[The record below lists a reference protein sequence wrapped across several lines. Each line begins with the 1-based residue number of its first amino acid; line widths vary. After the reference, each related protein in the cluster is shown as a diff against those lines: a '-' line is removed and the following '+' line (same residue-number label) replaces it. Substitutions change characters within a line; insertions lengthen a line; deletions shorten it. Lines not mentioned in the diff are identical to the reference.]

1 MKKSLILIVA
11 IICFQVA
18 FGSNF
23 DIQKFSNPKKYG
35 WETRK
40 KQLLIRK
47 NLIERQKLL
56 QIYETKKLSPAK
68 NVIKSAFVPGW
79 GHFSAKRYLKGQILL
94 GTEIILFGSSLY
106 FYDQAMEKYDKYKKA
121 TYIRDIYTYYQEA
134 RSPYLRSQLMF
145 GLGIA
150 VWIYT
155 IYDSITVTE
164 NYNRDLWQNIFFE
177 YQNRKIK
184 LDISPIG
191 FSLRF

>member
-1 MKKSLILIVA
+1 MKKNLILIVVLLS
-11 IICFQVA
+11 FQTIL
-18 FGSNF
+18 GGEF

-35 WETRK
+35 WETRR

-56 QIYETKKLSPAK
+56 QIYETKKLSPTK
-68 NVIKSAFVPGW
+68 NVIKSAIVPGW

-94 GTEIILFGSSLY
+94 GAEIVLLGSSLY
-106 FYDQAMEKYDKYKKA
+106 FYDQAMEKYDKYQKA
-121 TYIRDIYTYYQEA
+121 TYIRDIYKYYQEA
-134 RSPYLRSQLMF
+134 RSPYLRSQLLLS
-145 GLGIA
+145 LGIA

-155 IYDSITVTE
+155 VYDSITVTE

-184 LDISPIG
+184 LDISPLG
-191 FSLRF
+191 FNIRF